1 MTQAVSRWP
10 LISEI
15 QAPIPVVARS
25 KAYVC
30 GRSLAEIA
38 GSNPADSMDI
48 CVVCCRGTSD
58 MRTRCKGI
66 QWIRTER
73 KKKIPDQSQCGIYG
87 GHSGTWTGFL
97 FRVLQFFPLIFIP
110 PFHHCSSVIQLI
122 GYRSY
127 IYMCICI
134 YIYTY
139 IYIYNSSN

>member
-10 LISEI
+10 LISET
-15 QAPIPVVARS
+15 QAPIPVVAPF

-66 QWIRTER
+66 QWITTER
-73 KKKIPDQSQCGIYG
+73 KKRKSQTS
-87 GHSGTWTGFL
+87 HNVGFMVDTVERGQVSFSEYFSFSL
-97 FRVLQFFPLIFIP
+97 
-110 PFHHCSSVIQLI
+110 
-122 GYRSY
+122 
-127 IYMCICI
+127 
-134 YIYTY
+134 
-139 IYIYNSSN
+139 